1 MKLQMF
7 MAAALIGIAACS
19 NAQPQSDMI
28 PKLEQLGKSGSAE
41 ALYHLGMIYWTGT
54 GAPKDVDKA
63 VGYFERA
70 AAAGDPLGAYKM
82 GCLYDG
88 QDNVFPRDAAK
99 ALELKL
105 VAARAGYALA
115 QQDVAVL
122 YAERNDIQRAR
133 EWIEKAAAQGTSGAL
148 ATYASIYNGAPG
160 ITPDSVKTAAYFRLF
175 LERTKASDKQREWL
189 RSFENKMS
197 AEQRRQAAALVDAY
211 RPRPTPLTIKALRGV
226 ESAQELV
233 AGH

>member
-1 MKLQMF
+1 MRVQIFL
-7 MAAALIGIAACS
+7 AAALVGISACS
-19 NAQPQSDMI
+19 NAQPQSDLI
-28 PKLEQLGKSGSAE
+28 PKLERLSQSGNAE
-41 ALYHLGMIYWTGT
+41 AQYHLGMAYWTGT
-54 GAPKDVDKA
+54 GAPKDVHKA
-63 VGYFERA
+63 IGYFERA

-88 QDNVFPRDAAK
+88 QDNVLPRDTAK
-99 ALELKL
+99 ALRYKL

-115 QQDVAVL
+115 QQDVAAL
-122 YAERNDIQRAR
+122 YAGHNDIQPAL
-133 EWIEKAAAQGTSGAL
+133 EWIEKAAAQGTSDAL
-148 ATYASIYNGAPG
+148 VTYASIYNGAPG
-160 ITPDSVKTAAYFRLF
+160 ITPDPVKTAAYFRLF

-211 RPRPTPLTIKALRGV
+211 QPRPTSLTIKALRGV

-233 AGH
+233 AAH